1 MAKKSGKGGGG
12 APAPKASPAPA
23 PKASVQIKEGKTVAS
38 PKALATQL
46 LGGKKKAEPEK
57 VKALTQKIKKLNN
70 ITKKG
75 QDLVSGDVIKIG
87 RVKTAKFGSLKTET
101 AKFSRVLPAPQMPIS
116 FGSGSSSA
124 SPASALA
131 AYAAKSAIPDY
142 ILLKNE
148 DIPIEFLSDLL
159 LENIGGQEII
169 GITRNDL
176 INGQNVSY
184 QPIRNAQAIYQ
195 QYNPLKIISVN
206 DTSKNFFDGFS
217 INILDYVP
225 NVGNGPAP
233 DFPYAY
239 VDQAS
244 GDLIVNTVNVSG
256 NLKVEVQIS
265 RTARV
270 FDDTIYGEEL

>member
-1 MAKKSGKGGGG
+1 MAKKSGKSSS
-12 APAPKASPAPA
+12 APAA
-23 PKASVQIKEGKTVAS
+23 KASVQIKEGKTVAS

-46 LGGKKKAEPEK
+46 LGGKNAKPDKEK
-57 VKALTQKIKKLNN
+57 VKALTQKIKKLNSN
-70 ITKKG
+70 LITKKG
-75 QDLVSGDVIKIG
+75 QALVSGNVIKVG
-87 RVKTAKFGSLKTET
+87 KVKTAKFGVLKTET
-101 AKFSRVLPAPQMPIS
+101 AKFLRVAPAPPMPR
-116 FGSGSSSA
+116 FGSVSSSA
-124 SPASALA
+124 TPASPLA

-142 ILLKNE
+142 VLLKDE

-159 LENIGGQEII
+159 LENIGGQEILS
-169 GITRNDL
+169 ITRNDL

-184 QPIRNAQAIYQ
+184 QPIRNAQALYQ
-195 QYNPLKIISVN
+195 QYNPLNIISVN
-206 DTSKNFFDGFS
+206 DTSRNFFDGFS
-217 INILDYVP
+217 LNLLDYVP

>member
-1 MAKKSGKGGGG
+1 MAKKSGKSSS
-12 APAPKASPAPA
+12 APAA
-23 PKASVQIKEGKTVAS
+23 KASVQIKEGKTVAS

-46 LGGKKKAEPEK
+46 LGGKGAKPAPEK
-57 VKALTQKIKKLNN
+57 VKALTQKIKKLNSTL

-75 QDLVSGDVIKIG
+75 QDLVSGDIIKVG
-87 RVKTAKFGSLKTET
+87 KVKTAKFGVLKTET
-101 AKFSRVLPAPQMPIS
+101 AKFSRVSPAPQMPIS
-116 FGSGSSSA
+116 FGSGSSS
-124 SPASALA
+124 PASALA
-131 AYAAKSAIPDY
+131 AFAAQAAIPDY
-142 ILLKNE
+142 VLLKNE

-159 LENIGGQEII
+159 LENIGGQEILS
-169 GITRNDL
+169 ITRNDL

-184 QPIRNAQAIYQ
+184 QPIRNAQALYQ
-195 QYNPLKIISVN
+195 QYNPLNIISVN
-206 DTSKNFFDGFS
+206 DTSRNFFDGFS
-217 INILDYVP
+217 VNLLDYVP

>member
-1 MAKKSGKGGGG
+1 MAKKSGGGGG
-12 APAPKASPAPA
+12 SA

-46 LGGKKKAEPEK
+46 LGGKGAKPAPEK
-57 VKALTQKIKKLNN
+57 VKALTQKIKKLNSTL

-75 QDLVSGDVIKIG
+75 QDLVSGDIIKVG
-87 RVKTAKFGSLKTET
+87 KVKTAKFGVLKTET
-101 AKFSRVLPAPQMPIS
+101 AKFSRVSAAPQMPIS

-131 AYAAKSAIPDY
+131 AYATQAAIPDY
-142 ILLKNE
+142 VLLKNE

-184 QPIRNAQAIYQ
+184 QPIRNAQEIYQ
-195 QYNPLKIISVN
+195 QYNPLNIISVN

-217 INILDYVP
+217 VNILDYVP

>member
-1 MAKKSGKGGGG
+1 MAKVKVE
-12 APAPKASPAPA
+12 A
-23 PKASVQIKEGKTVAS
+23 GKTIDS
-38 PKALATQL
+38 PRDLAKALLPKNASKAQVTEL
-46 LGGKKKAEPEK
+46 TKKIKTLNDLGKNSDITEASGEIRVGKINTVLDGEK
-57 VKALTQKIKKLNN
+57 VKLKDKSTTNKFNF
-70 ITKKG
+70 
-75 QDLVSGDVIKIG
+75 V
-87 RVKTAKFGSLKTET
+87 TAT
-101 AKFSRVLPAPQMPIS
+101 PQMPIS

-124 SPASALA
+124 SPASAIA
-131 AYAAKSAIPDY
+131 AYATQAAIPDY
-142 ILLKNE
+142 VLLKNE

-195 QYNPLKIISVN
+195 QYNPLNIISVN